1 MTDNNNIMIIAFE
14 PSITMVLIER
24 QRIRAILETAIKEA
38 IEEAEKNHRV
48 YKLDELLE
56 ELDGNDDE

>member
-1 MTDNNNIMIIAFE
+1 
-14 PSITMVLIER
+14 MVLIER